1 MALLFIDGF
10 DHYQTSDILKKY
22 SSLVGTPTILPTSGR
37 RGGGCLYTN
46 DYQESVA
53 KGVIS
58 SSTIIVGG
66 AFFIFGPGALGT
78 DPNIFSLTNVDGQ
91 TLATLVVTNTGRL
104 KILNGGGAFV
114 GNSPPI
120 ESLGFNKGVWNYIE
134 WKMQVADSITADS
147 CIVIVNGVEVL
158 NLPAG
163 TDTRAGTEP
172 TTIQGVRIGLGSTN
186 PYSCLM
192 RVDDFYICDTVGD
205 SPTDFLGDIRV
216 DTLLTTA
223 DGTYNDGV
231 PSTGTDSWSI
241 LDTVPPVYT
250 QYVSLT
256 NTGEKETLDFT
267 SLSPIT
273 SQTIYGI
280 QVDLASS
287 KSDAGTK
294 IVAPLAL
301 SNAVL
306 GEGANSTLA
315 TSYFF
320 ATGIFAS
327 DPNTSTAWDESGVN
341 AAEFGIVIK

>member
-1 MALLFIDGF
+1 MKIVNGNGD
-10 DHYQTSDILKKY
+10 DI
-22 SSLVGTPTILPTSGR
+22 SG
-37 RGGGCLYTN
+37 G
-46 DYQESVA
+46 E
-53 KGVIS
+53 
-58 SSTIIVGG
+58 SST
-66 AFFIFGPGALGT
+66 
-78 DPNIFSLTNVDGQ
+78 
-91 TLATLVVTNTGRL
+91 
-104 KILNGGGAFV
+104 
-114 GNSPPI
+114 I

-147 CIVIVNGVEVL
+147 CIVRVNGVEVL
-158 NLPAG
+158 NLPVG
-163 TDTRAGTEP
+163 TDTRFGTIN
-172 TTIQGVRIGLGSTN
+172 TTIQGVRINGTYTAGNT
-186 PYSCLM
+186 YGGVM
-192 RVDDFYICDTVGD
+192 YVDDFYICSVTGS

-216 DTLLTTA
+216 DTLLPTA

-256 NTGEKETLDFT
+256 NTGEKESLQFGN
-267 SLSPIT
+267 LSPIT

>member
-22 SSLVGTPTILPTSGR
+22 TSSSGGAILPTSGR
-37 RGGGCLYTN
+37 RGGGCLSNSSISART
-46 DYQESVA
+46 V
-53 KGVIS
+53 KGIS
-58 SSTIIVGG
+58 STNIIMG
-66 AFFIFGPGALGT
+66 AAISIVANFDEYFGIFG
-78 DPNIFSLTNVDGQ
+78 LTN
-91 TLATLVVTNTGRL
+91 TLGNPVSTLRYSNNKFIIENTG
-104 KILNGGGAFV
+104 
-114 GNSPPI
+114 NSAIGVSTPVPTW
-120 ESLGFNKGVWNYIE
+120 GVGVWNYVE
-134 WKMQVADSITADS
+134 WKMQIADSIPANS
-147 CIVIVNGVEVL
+147 CIVRVNGVEVL

-163 TDTRAGTEP
+163 TDTRYGTEG
-172 TTIQGVRIGLGSTN
+172 TTISSVQLGTWSAISGGR
-186 PYSCLM
+186 YSATM
-192 RVDDFYICDTVGD
+192 YVDDFYICDTVGA

-216 DTLLTTA
+216 DTLLPTA

-256 NTGEKETLDFT
+256 NTGEKESLQFAN
-267 SLSPIT
+267 LSPIT

-280 QVDLASS
+280 QVDLDSS
-287 KSDAGTK
+287 KSDSGTK

-306 GEGANSTLA
+306 GEAANTAL
-315 TSYFF
+315 TTGYRF
-320 ATGIFAS
+320 ATGILTT

>member
-1 MALLFIDGF
+1 MKPIKRITKPTRKVLEALLKSKAGIWGLAL
-10 DHYQTSDILKKY
+10 TKE
-22 SSLVGTPTILPTSGR
+22 VNLPT
-37 RGGGCLYTN
+37 
-46 DYQESVA
+46 
-53 KGVIS
+53 
-58 SSTIIVGG
+58 
-66 AFFIFGPGALGT
+66 
-78 DPNIFSLTNVDGQ
+78 
-91 TLATLVVTNTGRL
+91 
-104 KILNGGGAFV
+104 
-114 GNSPPI
+114 
-120 ESLGFNKGVWNYIE
+120 
-134 WKMQVADSITADS
+134 
-147 CIVIVNGVEVL
+147 
-158 NLPAG
+158 G
-163 TDTRAGTEP
+163 TDTRHSTQDP
-172 TTIQGVRIGLGSTN
+172 TTVAVRIGGYPVLGDI
-186 PYSCLM
+186 YSATAYI
-192 RVDDFYICDTVGD
+192 DDFYICSVTGS

-216 DTLLTTA
+216 DTLLPTA

-256 NTGEKETLDFT
+256 NTGEKESLQFGN
-267 SLSPIT
+267 LSPIT

-320 ATGIFAS
+320 ATGIITT